1 MKTQAWGWLGA
12 AVLAAGLNSSY
23 HNGGL
28 QWVHEIA
35 DRVQHN
41 TGAVLAL
48 ATGRADEFLTEARM
62 LKIDRDGDIALNHE
76 GSRCPFATAWAQAQS
91 SFDQSQGEVD
101 RFQALSDR
109 EQAKLAR
116 LEANRAR
123 IEAQVQAK
131 LARVHL
137 ADNSFRFADGDFSFA
152 SDTATPVVVQ
162 VPRIDCPRVRVA
174 THIRVPR
181 VHVRIPRIETPV
193 VQVDN
198 GDDGPI

>member
-28 QWVHEIA
+28 QWAHEIA

-48 ATGRADEFLTEARM
+48 ATGRADEFLAEAAM
-62 LKIDRDGDIALNHE
+62 LKVDRGTDIATNNE
-76 GSRCPFATAWAQAQS
+76 ESQCPFSSAWASARNSFNRSQAE
-91 SFDQSQGEVD
+91 FD

-109 EQAKLAR
+109 EQARLAR

-137 ADNSFRFADGDFSFA
+137 ADNSFRFENGDFSFA
-152 SDTATPVVVQ
+152 DVSVAPAVAEM
-162 VPRIDCPRVRVA
+162 PRIHCPRVRVA
-174 THIRVPR
+174 ASHVPR
-181 VHVRIPRIETPV
+181 VRVRIPRIETPV

-198 GDDGPI
+198 GNDGPI

>member
-28 QWVHEIA
+28 QWAHEIA

-48 ATGRADEFLTEARM
+48 ATGRADEFLAEARM
-62 LKIDRDGDIALNHE
+62 LKVDRGTDIAVNSVQSH
-76 GSRCPFATAWAQAQS
+76 CPFSSAWAHVQN
-91 SFDQSQGEVD
+91 SFDQSQVEFD
-101 RFQALSDR
+101 RYQALSDR
-109 EQAKLAR
+109 EQARLAR
-116 LEANRAR
+116 LEANRSR
-123 IEAQVQAK
+123 IEAQVQAN

-152 SDTATPVVVQ
+152 DVNVAPVVAEM
-162 VPRIDCPRVRVA
+162 PRIHCPRVRVA
-174 THIRVPR
+174 TPHVPR
-181 VHVRIPRIETPV
+181 VRVRIPRIEAPV

-198 GDDGPI
+198 GDQGPI

>member
-1 MKTQAWGWLGA
+1 MKIQAWGWLGA

-28 QWVHEIA
+28 QWAHEIA

-48 ATGRADEFLTEARM
+48 ATGRADEFLAEARM
-62 LKIDRDGDIALNHE
+62 LRLDRDGDVAISHE
-76 GSRCPFATAWAQAQS
+76 DTQCPFATAWAHAQS
-91 SFDQSQGEVD
+91 SIDQSQAEFD

-123 IEAQVQAK
+123 IEARVQAN
-131 LARVHL
+131 LARMHL
-137 ADNSFRFADGDFSFA
+137 ADNTFRFERGDFSFA
-152 SDTATPVVVQ
+152 DTNVAPVVVDM
-162 VPRIDCPRVRVA
+162 PRIHCPRVRVA
-174 THIRVPR
+174 TPHVPR
-181 VHVRIPRIETPV
+181 VRVRIPRIEVPAV
-193 VQVDN
+193 RVDN